1 MIVLRKFPAE
11 QPSKNFL
18 EDRLD
23 KRPLAQGGS
32 KSGIAKSLF
41 KSVTHFLKF
50 PLKNLKQSEA
60 NKEFLRTAQ
69 TAVFKQHADLRENA
83 EMGKSPITPGLITI
97 QPSPYF
103 TAMAE
108 LSAISF
114 QQDLTTVSDDWGA
127 HVHDTGQYISI
138 LMFHHASRLHQSN

>member
-1 MIVLRKFPAE
+1 MLR
-11 QPSKNFL
+11 
-18 EDRLD
+18 
-23 KRPLAQGGS
+23 
-32 KSGIAKSLF
+32 
-41 KSVTHFLKF
+41 
-50 PLKNLKQSEA
+50 
-60 NKEFLRTAQ
+60 
-69 TAVFKQHADLRENA
+69 
-83 EMGKSPITPGLITI
+83 GKSPITPGLITI

-138 LMFHHASRLHQSN
+138 LMFHHASRLHPNLTKEQLWEFVRDNYEGAMGAQSHLPHLQAILMGKCLSRISVKRGSYP